1 MSAKTTIATPVDDDT
16 LKRLDLFCAGMHRTR
31 AEVLRGL
38 LYALLIPDKHGII
51 DEWREALAKID
62 AGTPA

>member
-1 MSAKTTIATPVDDDT
+1 MPGKIVVSTPVDEDV
-16 LKRLDLFCAGMHRTR
+16 LKRLDALCAEIHRTR

-38 LYALLIPDKHGII
+38 LYSLLLPEKHFII
-51 DEWREALAKID
+51 DEWRAVLKSD